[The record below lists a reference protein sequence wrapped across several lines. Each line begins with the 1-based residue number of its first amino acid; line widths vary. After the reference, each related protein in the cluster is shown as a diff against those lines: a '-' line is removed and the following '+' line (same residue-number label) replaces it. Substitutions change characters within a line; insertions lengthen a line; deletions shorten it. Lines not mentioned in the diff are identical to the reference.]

1 MKFGSFEIR
10 AFVEQKFRL
19 DGGAMFGVIPKAM
32 WSRMIPADENN
43 LIAMTTNLFVL
54 NAHGKTFMFDAGLG
68 DTLSDREKRVYG
80 TDGASSLESG
90 LATLGLTPDKIDFVL
105 LTHLHTDH
113 CGGAVKKVDGR
124 YLPRFPRAR
133 YVISRKEWE
142 AAIHPDERTSAVYI
156 PERLHPL
163 KEAGQLELIDGT
175 TEFMPGIKL
184 VHTGGHSEG
193 HYAIEMTSDGHSVF
207 YYADIFPS
215 PHHMRVPIVPAT
227 DIYPLTSM
235 EVKRAALPRIVN
247 QNVVMAFDHDTEHPL
262 MRVRE
267 IDGRLK
273 TEPVE

>member
-90 LATLGLTPDKIDFVL
+90 LATLGLTPQKIDFVL

-124 YLPRFPRAR
+124 YVPRFPKAR
-133 YVISRKEWE
+133 YVVSRKEWE

>member
-10 AFVEQKFRL
+10 AFVEQHFRL

-32 WSRMIPADENN
+32 WSRMVPADENN
-43 LIAMTTNLFVL
+43 LIEMTTNLFVL

-68 DTLSDREKRVYG
+68 DTLTDREKKVYG
-80 TDGASSLESG
+80 TNGASSLESG
-90 LATLGLTPDKIDFVL
+90 LARLGLTPEKIDFVL

-113 CGGAVKKVDGR
+113 CGGAVKKLDGR
-124 YLPRFPRAR
+124 YVPRFPKAR
-133 YVISRKEWE
+133 YVISRREWE
-142 AAIHPDERTSAVYI
+142 AAIRPDERTSAVYI

-193 HYAIEMTSDGHSVF
+193 HYAIEMTSDGQSAF

-215 PHHMRVPIVPAT
+215 PHHMRVPFVPAT

-247 QNVVMAFDHDTEHPL
+247 QNVVMAFDHDTEHPV
-262 MRVRE
+262 MWVKE
-267 IDGRLK
+267 IDGKLK
-273 TEPVE
+273 TEPAG

>member
-10 AFVEQKFRL
+10 AFVEQHFRL

-32 WSRMIPADENN
+32 WSRMVPADENN
-43 LIAMTTNLFVL
+43 LIDMTTNLFVL

-68 DTLSDREKRVYG
+68 DTLTDREKKVYG
-80 TDGASSLESG
+80 TTGASSLESG
-90 LATLGLTPDKIDFVL
+90 LASLGLTPDKIDFVL

-124 YLPRFPRAR
+124 YVPRFPNAR
-133 YVISRKEWE
+133 FVVSRKEWE

-163 KEAGQLELIDGT
+163 EETGQLELIDAT
-175 TEFMPGIKL
+175 IEYMPGITL

-193 HYAIEMTSDGHSVF
+193 HYAIEMTSGGQSAF

-215 PHHMRVPIVPAT
+215 PHHMRVPFVPAT

-262 MRVRE
+262 MWVKE
-267 IDGRLK
+267 IDGKLK
-273 TEPVE
+273 TEPAS